1 MDIGKIERTII
12 IEPVTQPVPS
22 KAPAPAKEPV
32 KVPEREKT
40 PARAGVAHAEILIRE
55 PIYAERVNC
64 EIVRG

>member
-40 PARAGVAHAEILIRE
+40 PARAGVYTLEDRPSEHL
-55 PIYAERVNC
+55 
-64 EIVRG
+64 GSSWL